1 MNRTRLVQ
9 VRRPAEPAAAAVR
22 SAATAPVLG
31 LSWLRHPV
39 VASAL
44 LAAAL
49 QSLWAALLATNGG
62 DMAAQYAWA
71 QFAAAHPGS
80 AYDLAWYGGMHPVS
94 YSVLAPY
101 LMAWLGVRT
110 SAVLAGTLSAAV
122 LARLL
127 MRSGLARPL
136 LPALCAA
143 AALAGNVAS
152 GRITFAI
159 GALFGLAAVL
169 AVLETRGAVPV
180 RIAAAG
186 LLAMLATTASPVD
199 GLFLLAVAPALF
211 LTGHRWGGFA
221 LAAGPPLVVATT
233 TLLFP
238 FYGVQPY
245 GLGAAGM
252 VLVTALP
259 VALLVSGVWRTVR
272 IGAWTYLLGNLLA
285 LLIPSPIGSNVE
297 RMALLF
303 AGAVLLAAAM
313 SSRGR
318 RAVALWLAF
327 AVAFSWQSL
336 QPVLDLRVALAAKG
350 WTQYAQPLAAE
361 LNRLGADRGR
371 VEVVGA
377 ASHVEASSLAPAVEL
392 ARGWNRQVDTTRN
405 PLFYRDTLTP
415 AAYHAWLRDWAVG
428 YVVLPMATP
437 DFASETEGDI
447 VADGQPWLRPV
458 WSDPHWSVYR
468 VTDAVPLV
476 SAPADVLNAGEAGLT
491 LRVPEAGTTLVRVVW
506 SPWLD
511 VVDGTDSG
519 EDGGCLAPDGGWTRL
534 TTTAA
539 GTFRIGSGYALPRG
553 SACRTG

>member
-1 MNRTRLVQ
+1 
-9 VRRPAEPAAAAVR
+9 VRRLARR
-22 SAATAPVLG
+22 SRLADQRLW

-39 VASAL
+39 VAASL

-49 QSLWAALLATNGG
+49 QSLWAALLATDGG

-71 QFAAAHPGS
+71 QFAAGHPAS
-80 AYDLAWYGGMHPVS
+80 AYDLAWYGCMPPVS

-136 LPALCAA
+136 LPALCGA

-159 GALFGLAAVL
+159 GALFALAAVL
-169 AVLETRGAVPV
+169 AILETRGSVPLRTAV
-180 RIAAAG
+180 AG
-186 LLAMLATTASPVD
+186 LLAMLATCASPVD
-199 GLFLLAVAPALF
+199 GLFLLVAAPALF
-211 LTGHRWGGFA
+211 LTGRRWGGFA
-221 LAAGPPLVVATT
+221 LAAAPPLVVATT

-245 GLGAAGM
+245 TFGAVAM
-252 VLVTALP
+252 VVVTTVP
-259 VALLVSGVWRTVR
+259 VALLVPGVWSTVR
-272 IGAWTYLLGNLLA
+272 IGAWTYLLGNLLT

-303 AGAVLLAAAM
+303 AGTVLLGAAM
-313 SSRGR
+313 TSRGR
-318 RAVALWLAF
+318 RALALWLAF
-327 AVAFSWQSL
+327 AVAFTWQTV
-336 QPVLDLRVALAAKG
+336 QPVLDLRVAVAARG
-350 WTQYAQPLAAE
+350 WTQYAQPLVAE
-361 LNRLGADRGR
+361 LNRLGANRGR

-377 ASHVEASSLAPAVEL
+377 ASHVEASSLAPYVEL

-405 PLFYRDTLTP
+405 PLFYSGTLTA
-415 AAYHAWLRDWAVG
+415 AAYHAWLREWAVA
-428 YVVLPMATP
+428 YVVLPRTAP
-437 DFASETEGDI
+437 DYASETESEI
-447 VADGQPWLRPV
+447 VGSGRPWLRRV
-458 WSDPHWSVYR
+458 WSDAHWSVYR

-476 SAPADVLNAGEAGLT
+476 SAPADVLDAGEAALT
-491 LRVPEAGTTLVRVVW
+491 LRVPEPGTTLVRVVW

-511 VVDGTDSG
+511 VVGTAG
-519 EDGGCLAPDGGWTRL
+519 AAGRKGAEDGCLAPDGSWTRL
-534 TTTAA
+534 TTTTA
-539 GTFRIGSGYALPRG
+539 GTFRIGSGYGLPRD
-553 SACRTG
+553 APCRTG